1 MMAIRLASLV
11 FVLLLSSGLASA
23 QSYTSYGARGCGSL
37 VKAVDTTNPAN
48 KYEKDFVELST
59 KSWIGGYIT
68 AYNSWNV
75 AVSKNPN
82 ILSSSDIDGA
92 YMSMLIYCRANPLKD
107 LSDAI
112 ADTINQLSPKKKR

>member
-1 MMAIRLASLV
+1 MAIRLAALV
-11 FVLLLSSGLASA
+11 FILLLGSDIASA

-37 VKAVDTTNPAN
+37 VKAVDTTNPSN

>member
-1 MMAIRLASLV
+1 MATRLASLV
-11 FVLLLSSGLASA
+11 FVLLLGSGLANA
-23 QSYTSYGARGCGSL
+23 QTYTSYGARGCGSL

>member
-1 MMAIRLASLV
+1 MATRLASLV
-11 FVLLLSSGLASA
+11 FVLLLGSGLANA
-23 QSYTSYGARGCGSL
+23 QTYTSYGARGCGSL

-68 AYNSWNV
+68 AYNSWNI

>member
-1 MMAIRLASLV
+1 MAIRLASLV
-11 FVLLLSSGLASA
+11 FALLLGSGLANA
-23 QSYTSYGARGCGSL
+23 QTYTSYGARGCGSL

-68 AYNSWNV
+68 AYNSWNI

>member
-1 MMAIRLASLV
+1 MAIRLASLV
-11 FVLLLSSGLASA
+11 FVLLLGSGLANA
-23 QSYTSYGARGCGSL
+23 QTYTSYGARGCGSL

-48 KYEKDFVELST
+48 KYEKVFVELST

-68 AYNSWNV
+68 AYNSWNI

>member
-1 MMAIRLASLV
+1 MAIRLASLV
-11 FVLLLSSGLASA
+11 FVLLLGSGLASA

-112 ADTINQLSPKKKR
+112 ADTINQLAPKKKR